1 MKGLEMNVKRFVL
14 NLNLVMLPLV
24 LAGCF
29 SSHPA
34 DIQAFTKPP
43 QVIVT
48 SESYILMPPDEIE
61 IHSSKI
67 PEIDM
72 ARQKIRPDG
81 KVSFEAIGE
90 VEAAGKTPGEVAAIL
105 KQKAQKLY
113 AVTGEYPFDVQIV
126 VYRSQFYYVMGEVM
140 NPGPKIY
147 SGRDTVITALA
158 AAGPTI
164 LAWKGRIQVIRPSVD
179 KKVKPKIFE
188 VNYDKMFA
196 HGDTSKDVL
205 LQQNDMIYV
214 PPTILAA
221 IAMKLE
227 EFIRPVGRVFQTAY
241 YYERTD
247 TFGGNN

>member
-1 MKGLEMNVKRFVL
+1 MDLKRFL
-14 NLNLVMLPLV
+14 FNLNLVVLPFA

-29 SSHPA
+29 SSNPA

-72 ARQKIRPDG
+72 ARQRIRPDG

-90 VEAAGKTPGEVAAIL
+90 IEAAGKTPGEVATIL

-113 AVTGEYPFDVQIV
+113 AVTGEYPFDVQIA
-126 VYRSQFYYVMGEVM
+126 VYRSQYYYVMGEVM
-140 NPGPKIY
+140 YPGPKTY
-147 SGRDTVITALA
+147 TGRDTLITAISA
-158 AAGPTI
+158 SGPTI
-164 LAWKGRIQVIRPSVD
+164 LAWKGRIQVIRPSAD
-179 KKVKPKIFE
+179 KNVKPKIFE
-188 VNYDKMFA
+188 FNYDKAFA

-214 PPTILAA
+214 PPTVLAA
-221 IAMKLE
+221 IAEKIE
-227 EFIRPVGRVFQTAY
+227 EFIRPIGRVFQTAY
-241 YYERTD
+241 YYERVD
-247 TFGGNN
+247 GGSGGL